1 MQTLKNFAPL
11 TIVVG
16 GDAYLNDLN
25 ARDLK
30 TRILGSYPDAD
41 VVNLDALNADKYAFV
56 TATGPSLFSSGT
68 IVVINNLEQAN
79 EDLVESIIEFCV
91 SKSKSKTNAK
101 SNINDCWVIARHEG
115 GVKGK
120 SIVTKLEKAGANKIT
135 VPDLKKDDAR
145 LNFVLSLFERQNRTV
160 EPAAAARIVEVLG
173 GKTDQL
179 ASLCS
184 QLCFDFEDNP
194 ITLKIVDQ
202 YLISDPQVTGFFVA
216 DKAAQG
222 NAGQAILAARR
233 AVLQGVDPIA
243 LIGALAV
250 KMRIIAKA
258 IAVKNGE
265 ISNAQAKVNPWA
277 LKMAMRDLGGWNENG
292 IRRCFK
298 CLAWADEQ
306 CKGGASNA
314 DYALEKCIGMIAC
327 RGRY

>member
-1 MQTLKNFAPL
+1 MQTLKNFASL

-30 TRILGSYPDAD
+30 TRILHSYPDAD
-41 VVNLDALNADKYAFV
+41 VVNLDALNADKYAFI
-56 TATGPSLFSSGT
+56 TATGPSLFSSGI

-79 EDLVESIIEFCV
+79 EDLVEAIIEFCARE
-91 SKSKSKTNAK
+91 SKSNNS
-101 SNINDCWVIARHEG
+101 DCWVIARHEG

-145 LNFVLSLFERQNRTV
+145 LNFVLSLFERQNRKV

-222 NAGQAILAARR
+222 NAGQAILASRR
-233 AVLQGVDPIA
+233 AILQGVDPIA

-250 KMRIIAKA
+250 KMRIITKA

-277 LKMAMRDLGGWNENG
+277 LKMAMRDLGGWSENG
-292 IRRCFK
+292 IRKCFM

-306 CKGGASNA
+306 CKGGASDA
-314 DYALEKCIGMIAC
+314 DYALEKCISMIAL
-327 RGRY
+327 RGR

>member
-1 MQTLKNFAPL
+1 MQALKNFAPL

-30 TRILGSYPDAD
+30 TRILDSCPDAD
-41 VVNLDALNADKYAFV
+41 VVNLDALIADKYAFI

-79 EDLVESIIEFCV
+79 EDLVEAIIEFCA
-91 SKSKSKTNAK
+91 SKSKSKTNE
-101 SNINDCWVIARHEG
+101 NDCWVIARHEG

-120 SIVTKLEKAGANKIT
+120 SIVTKLEKSGANKIT

-145 LNFVLSLFERQNRTV
+145 LNFVLSLFERQNRKV
-160 EPAAAARIVEVLG
+160 EPAAAVRIVEVLG

-202 YLISDPQVTGFFVA
+202 YLISDPQVTWFFVA

-222 NAGQAILAARR
+222 NTSQAILASRR

-277 LKMAMRDLGGWNENG
+277 LKMAMRDLGGWSENG
-292 IRRCFK
+292 IRKCFM

-306 CKGGASNA
+306 CKGGASDA
-314 DYALEKCIGMIAC
+314 DYALEKCISMIAL
-327 RGRY
+327 RGR

>member
-1 MQTLKNFAPL
+1 MQTLKNFAPV

-30 TRILGSYPDAD
+30 ARIISAYPDAD
-41 VVNLDALNADKYAFV
+41 VVNLDALIADKYAFI

-68 IVVINNLEQAN
+68 IVVIGNLEQAD
-79 EDLVESIIEFCV
+79 EDFVQALVDFCANN
-91 SKSKSKTNAK
+91 SKSNGT
-101 SNINDCWVIARHEG
+101 DCWVIARHEG

-145 LNFVLSLFERQNRTV
+145 LNFVISLFERQNRSI
-160 EPAAAARIVEVLG
+160 EPMAAGRIVEVLG

-179 ASLCS
+179 AALCS
-184 QLCFDFEDNP
+184 QLCFDFDNNP

-202 YLISDPQVTGFFVA
+202 YLTSDPQVTGFFVA

-222 NAGQAILAARR
+222 NAPQAILAART
-233 AVLQGVDPIA
+233 AILQGVDPIA

-250 KMRIIAKA
+250 KMRIITKA
-258 IAVKNGE
+258 IAVKNGQ
-265 ISNAQAKVNPWA
+265 ISAPQAKVNPWA

-314 DYALEKCIGMIAC
+314 DYALEKCISMIAC
-327 RGRY
+327 RGHY

>member
-1 MQTLKNFAPL
+1 MQALKNFAPL

-30 TRILGSYPDAD
+30 TRILDSCPDAD
-41 VVNLDALNADKYAFV
+41 VVNLDALIADKYAFI
-56 TATGPSLFSSGT
+56 TDTGPSLFSSGT

-79 EDLVESIIEFCV
+79 EDLVEAIIECCV
-91 SKSKSKTNAK
+91 NKSKSKTNE
-101 SNINDCWVIARHEG
+101 NDCWVIARHEG

-120 SIVTKLEKAGANKIT
+120 SIVTKLEKVGANKIT

-145 LNFVLSLFERQNRTV
+145 LNFVLSLFERQNRKV
-160 EPAAAARIVEVLG
+160 EPAAAVRIVEVLG

-233 AVLQGVDPIA
+233 AILQGVDPIA

-250 KMRIIAKA
+250 KMRIITKA

-277 LKMAMRDLGGWNENG
+277 LKMAMRDLGGWSENG
-292 IRRCFK
+292 IRKCFM

-306 CKGGASNA
+306 CKGGASDA
-314 DYALEKCIGMIAC
+314 DYALEKCISMIAL
-327 RGRY
+327 RGR

>member
-1 MQTLKNFAPL
+1 MQALKNFAPL

-30 TRILGSYPDAD
+30 TRILDSCPDAD
-41 VVNLDALNADKYAFV
+41 VVNLDALIADKYAFI
-56 TATGPSLFSSGT
+56 TDTGPSLFSSGT

-79 EDLVESIIEFCV
+79 EDLVEAIIEFCV
-91 SKSKSKTNAK
+91 NKSKSKTNE
-101 SNINDCWVIARHEG
+101 NDCWVIARHEG

-120 SIVTKLEKAGANKIT
+120 SIVTKLEKVGANKIT

-145 LNFVLSLFERQNRTV
+145 LNFVLSLFERQNRKV
-160 EPAAAARIVEVLG
+160 EPAAAVRIVEVLG

-233 AVLQGVDPIA
+233 AILQGVDPIA

-250 KMRIIAKA
+250 KMRIITKA

-277 LKMAMRDLGGWNENG
+277 LKMAMRDLGGWSEN
-292 IRRCFK
+292 
-298 CLAWADEQ
+298 CLLYTSDAADDSTEV
-306 CKGGASNA
+306 
-314 DYALEKCIGMIAC
+314 
-327 RGRY
+327 

>member
-1 MQTLKNFAPL
+1 MQTLKNFASL

-30 TRILGSYPDAD
+30 TRILHSCPDAD
-41 VVNLDALNADKYAFV
+41 VVNLDALNADKYAFI
-56 TATGPSLFSSGT
+56 TATGPSLFSSGI

-79 EDLVESIIEFCV
+79 EDLVEAIIEFCARE
-91 SKSKSKTNAK
+91 SKSNNS
-101 SNINDCWVIARHEG
+101 DCWVIARHEG

-120 SIVTKLEKAGANKIT
+120 SIVTKLEKVGANKIT

-145 LNFVLSLFERQNRTV
+145 LNFVLSLFERQNRKV
-160 EPAAAARIVEVLG
+160 EPAAAVRIVEVLG

-243 LIGALAV
+243 LIGAVAV

-277 LKMAMRDLGGWNENG
+277 LKMAMRDLGGWSENG
-292 IRRCFK
+292 IRKCFM

-306 CKGGASNA
+306 CKGGASDA
-314 DYALEKCIGMIAC
+314 DYALEKCISMIAL
-327 RGRY
+327 RGR

>member
-1 MQTLKNFAPL
+1 MQTLKNFATL

-30 TRILGSYPDAD
+30 TRILSSYPDAD
-41 VVNLDALNADKYAFV
+41 VVNLDALNTDKYAFI

-79 EDLVESIIEFCV
+79 EDLVEAIIGFCARE
-91 SKSKSKTNAK
+91 SKSN
-101 SNINDCWVIARHEG
+101 NNDCWVIARHEG

-120 SIVTKLEKAGANKIT
+120 SIVTKLEKAGASKIT

-145 LNFVLSLFERQNRTV
+145 LNFVLSLFERQNRSI
-160 EPAAAARIVEVLG
+160 EPAAAGRITEVLG

-179 ASLCS
+179 AALCS
-184 QLCFDFEDNP
+184 QLCFDFDDNP

-202 YLISDPQVTGFFVA
+202 YLISDPQITGFFVA
-216 DKAAQG
+216 DKAAEG
-222 NAGQAILAARR
+222 NYGQAVLAART
-233 AVLQGVDPIA
+233 AILQGVDAIA
-243 LIGALAV
+243 LIGALAA
-250 KMRIIAKA
+250 KMRIITKA

-277 LKMAMRDLGGWNENG
+277 LKMAMRSLGGWNDNG
-292 IRRCFK
+292 IRKCFK

-306 CKGGASNA
+306 CKGGTSDA
-314 DYALEKCIGMIAC
+314 DYALEKCISIIAC
-327 RGRY
+327 RGR

>member
-115 GVKGK
+115 GVKRK

-222 NAGQAILAARR
+222 NTSQAILASRR
-233 AVLQGVDPIA
+233 AILQGVDAIA
-243 LIGALAV
+243 LIGALAA
-250 KMRIIAKA
+250 KMRIITKA

-277 LKMAMRDLGGWNENG
+277 LKMAMRDLGGWNDDG
-292 IRRCFK
+292 IRKCFK

-306 CKGGASNA
+306 CKGGTSDA
-314 DYALEKCIGMIAC
+314 DYALEKCISMIAC
-327 RGRY
+327 RGR

>member
-1 MQTLKNFAPL
+1 MQALKNFAPL

-30 TRILGSYPDAD
+30 TRILDSCPDAD
-41 VVNLDALNADKYAFV
+41 VVNLDALNADKYAFI

-79 EDLVESIIEFCV
+79 EDLVEAIVEFCA
-91 SKSKSKTNAK
+91 SKSKFNVK
-101 SNINDCWVIARHEG
+101 SNENDCWVIARHEG

-120 SIVTKLEKAGANKIT
+120 SIITKLEKAGANKIT

-145 LNFVLSLFERQNRTV
+145 LNFVLSLFERQNRKV
-160 EPAAAARIVEVLG
+160 EPAAAVRIVEVLG

-222 NAGQAILAARR
+222 NTSQAILASRR

-277 LKMAMRDLGGWNENG
+277 LKMAMRDLGGWSENG
-292 IRRCFK
+292 IRKCFM

-306 CKGGASNA
+306 CKGGASDA
-314 DYALEKCIGMIAC
+314 DYALEKCISMIAL
-327 RGRY
+327 RGR

>member
-1 MQTLKNFAPL
+1 M
-11 TIVVG
+11 VG

-30 TRILGSYPDAD
+30 TRILSSYPDAD
-41 VVNLDALNADKYAFV
+41 VVNLDALNTDKYAFI

-79 EDLVESIIEFCV
+79 EDLVEAIIGFCARE
-91 SKSKSKTNAK
+91 SKSN
-101 SNINDCWVIARHEG
+101 NNDCWVIARHEG
-115 GVKGK
+115 GAKGK
-120 SIVTKLEKAGANKIT
+120 SIVTKLEKAGASKIT

-145 LNFVLSLFERQNRTV
+145 LNFVLSLFERQNRSI
-160 EPAAAARIVEVLG
+160 EPAAAGRITEVLG

-179 ASLCS
+179 AALCS
-184 QLCFDFEDNP
+184 QLCFDFDDNP

-216 DKAAQG
+216 DKAAEG
-222 NAGQAILAARR
+222 NYGQAVLAART
-233 AVLQGVDPIA
+233 AILQGVDAIA
-243 LIGALAV
+243 LIGALAA
-250 KMRIIAKA
+250 KMRIITKA

-277 LKMAMRDLGGWNENG
+277 LKMAMRSLGGWNDNG
-292 IRRCFK
+292 IRKCFE

-306 CKGGASNA
+306 CKGGTSDA
-314 DYALEKCIGMIAC
+314 DYALEKCISIIAC
-327 RGRY
+327 RGR

>member
-1 MQTLKNFAPL
+1 MQTLKNFASL

-30 TRILGSYPDAD
+30 TRILHSYPDAD
-41 VVNLDALNADKYAFV
+41 VVNLDALNADKYAFI
-56 TATGPSLFSSGT
+56 TATGPSLFSSGI

-79 EDLVESIIEFCV
+79 EDLVEAIIEFCARE
-91 SKSKSKTNAK
+91 SKSNNS
-101 SNINDCWVIARHEG
+101 DCWVIARHEG

-120 SIVTKLEKAGANKIT
+120 SIITKLEKAGANKIT

-145 LNFVLSLFERQNRTV
+145 LNFVLSLFERQNRKV
-160 EPAAAARIVEVLG
+160 EPAAAVRIVEVLG

-222 NAGQAILAARR
+222 NTSQAILASRR

-250 KMRIIAKA
+250 KMRIITKA

-277 LKMAMRDLGGWNENG
+277 LKMAMRDLGGWSENG
-292 IRRCFK
+292 IRKCFM

-306 CKGGASNA
+306 CKGGASDA
-314 DYALEKCIGMIAC
+314 DYALEKCISMIAL
-327 RGRY
+327 RGR

>member
-1 MQTLKNFAPL
+1 MQTLKNFASL

-30 TRILGSYPDAD
+30 TRILHSYPDAD
-41 VVNLDALNADKYAFV
+41 VVNLDALNADKYAFI
-56 TATGPSLFSSGT
+56 TATGPSLFSSGI

-79 EDLVESIIEFCV
+79 EDLVEAIIEFCARE
-91 SKSKSKTNAK
+91 SKSNNS
-101 SNINDCWVIARHEG
+101 DCWVIARHEG

-120 SIVTKLEKAGANKIT
+120 SIITKLEKAGANKIT

-145 LNFVLSLFERQNRTV
+145 LNFVLSLFERQNRKV
-160 EPAAAARIVEVLG
+160 EPAAAVRIVEVLG

-222 NAGQAILAARR
+222 NTSQAILASRR

-277 LKMAMRDLGGWNENG
+277 LKMAMRDLGGWSENG
-292 IRRCFK
+292 IRKCFM

-306 CKGGASNA
+306 CKGGASDA
-314 DYALEKCIGMIAC
+314 DYALEKCISMIAL
-327 RGRY
+327 RGR

>member
-1 MQTLKNFAPL
+1 MQTLKNFAPV

-30 TRILGSYPDAD
+30 ARIISAYPDAD
-41 VVNLDALNADKYAFV
+41 VVNLDALIADKYAFI

-68 IVVINNLEQAN
+68 IVVISNLEQAD
-79 EDLVESIIEFCV
+79 EDFVQALVDFCANN
-91 SKSKSKTNAK
+91 SKSNGT
-101 SNINDCWVIARHEG
+101 DCWVISRHEG

-145 LNFVLSLFERQNRTV
+145 LNFVISLFERQNRSI
-160 EPAAAARIVEVLG
+160 EPMAAGRIVEVLG

-179 ASLCS
+179 AALCS
-184 QLCFDFEDNP
+184 QLCFDFDNNP

-202 YLISDPQVTGFFVA
+202 YLTSDPQVTGFFVA

-222 NAGQAILAARR
+222 NAPQAILAART
-233 AVLQGVDPIA
+233 AILQGVDPIA

-250 KMRIIAKA
+250 KMRIITKA
-258 IAVKNGE
+258 IAVKNGQ
-265 ISNAQAKVNPWA
+265 ISAPQAKVNPWA

-314 DYALEKCIGMIAC
+314 DYALEKCISMIAC